1 MINIILDTYLRK
13 QKEVKKCSRFFVL
26 LVVILFSITIA
37 SLFVLSIKEDA
48 ILFYV
53 LDFAAIII
61 FFIWCIFV
69 QKREIQRSGERF
81 TEYNKSLDLLNDILE
96 KELKD
101 EKGKAVYW
109 NSGKQIEYLIQ
120 EGESWIASLGN
131 SNQNIINYAKTIV
144 FPIIGFLVGLIA
156 KNENADVLI
165 ILTTVILI
173 LAVYI
178 YGFGKMIKDFIDSIF
193 KSGSPR
199 EMRKLVN
206 MLKDLQ
212 ARTYKEKNRSCID
225 KK

>member
-1 MINIILDTYLRK
+1 MGLSKMINIILDTYLRK
-13 QKEVKKCSRFFVL
+13 QKEVKKRSKFIVL
-26 LVVILFSITIA
+26 LGIILFSITIA
-37 SLFVLSIKEDA
+37 SLFVISIKKDA

-53 LDFAAIII
+53 LDFATIII

-101 EKGKAVYW
+101 ENGKAVCW
-109 NSGKQIEYLIQ
+109 NSEKQIEHLIQ
-120 EGESWIASLGN
+120 EGESWIASLGTY
-131 SNQNIINYAKTIV
+131 NQNIMNYAKTIV

-156 KNENADVLI
+156 KNEDADVLI

-173 LAVYI
+173 LVVYI
-178 YGFGKMIKDFIDSIF
+178 YGFGKMIKDIIDSIF
-193 KSGSPR
+193 KSSSPR

-212 ARTYKEKNRSCID
+212 ARKN
-225 KK
+225 K

>member
-1 MINIILDTYLRK
+1 MGLSKMINIILDTYLRK
-13 QKEVKKCSRFFVL
+13 QKEVKKRSKFIVL
-26 LVVILFSITIA
+26 LGIILFSITIA
-37 SLFVLSIKEDA
+37 SLFVISIKKDA

-53 LDFAAIII
+53 LDFATIII

-101 EKGKAVYW
+101 ENGKAVCW
-109 NSGKQIEYLIQ
+109 NSEKQIEHLIQ
-120 EGESWIASLGN
+120 EGESWIASLGTD
-131 SNQNIINYAKTIV
+131 NQNIMNYAKTIV

-156 KNENADVLI
+156 KNEDADVLI

-178 YGFGKMIKDFIDSIF
+178 YGFGKMIKDIIDSIF
-193 KSGSPR
+193 KSSSPR

-212 ARTYKEKNRSCID
+212 VRKN
-225 KK
+225 K

>member
-13 QKEVKKCSRFFVL
+13 QKEVKKRSKFIVL
-26 LVVILFSITIA
+26 LGIILFSITIA
-37 SLFVLSIKEDA
+37 SLFVISIKKDA

-101 EKGKAVYW
+101 EKGKTVCW
-109 NSGKQIEYLIQ
+109 NSEKQIEHLIQ
-120 EGESWIASLGN
+120 EGESWMTSLGTG
-131 SNQNIINYAKTIV
+131 NQNIMNYAKTIV

-156 KNENADVLI
+156 KNEDADVLI

-212 ARTYKEKNRSCID
+212 ARENK
-225 KK
+225 

>member
-13 QKEVKKCSRFFVL
+13 QKEVKKRSKFIIL
-26 LVVILFSITIA
+26 LGIILFSITIA
-37 SLFVLSIKEDA
+37 SLFVISIKKDA

-53 LDFAAIII
+53 LDFATIII

-101 EKGKAVYW
+101 ENGKAVCW
-109 NSGKQIEYLIQ
+109 NSEKQIEHLIQ
-120 EGESWIASLGN
+120 EGESWIASLGTD
-131 SNQNIINYAKTIV
+131 NQNIMNYAKTIV

-156 KNENADVLI
+156 KNEDADVLI

-173 LAVYI
+173 LAVFI
-178 YGFGKMIKDFIDSIF
+178 YGFGKMIKDIIDSIF

-212 ARTYKEKNRSCID
+212 ARNYKEK
-225 KK
+225 

>member
-1 MINIILDTYLRK
+1 MGLSKMINIILDTYLRK
-13 QKEVKKCSRFFVL
+13 QKEVKKRSKFIIL
-26 LVVILFSITIA
+26 LGIILFSITIA
-37 SLFVLSIKEDA
+37 SLFVISIKKDA

-53 LDFAAIII
+53 LDFATIII

-101 EKGKAVYW
+101 ENGKAVCW
-109 NSGKQIEYLIQ
+109 NSEKQIEHLIQ
-120 EGESWIASLGN
+120 EGESWIASLGTD
-131 SNQNIINYAKTIV
+131 NQNIMNYAKTIV

-156 KNENADVLI
+156 KNEDADVLI

-173 LAVYI
+173 LAVFI
-178 YGFGKMIKDFIDSIF
+178 YGFGKMIKDIIDSIF

-212 ARTYKEKNRSCID
+212 ARNYKEK
-225 KK
+225 

>member
-120 EGESWIASLGN
+120 EDESWIASLGN

>member
-1 MINIILDTYLRK
+1 MINIILDTYLKK
-13 QKEVKKCSRFFVL
+13 QKEVKKRSKFIVL
-26 LVVILFSITIA
+26 FGVILFSIIIA
-37 SLFVLSIKEDA
+37 SLFVISIKKDA

-101 EKGKAVYW
+101 EKGKAVCW
-109 NSGKQIEYLIQ
+109 NSEKQIEHLIQ
-120 EGESWIASLGN
+120 EGESWIASLGTD
-131 SNQNIINYAKTIV
+131 NQNIMNYAKTIV

-156 KNENADVLI
+156 KNEDADVLI

-199 EMRKLVN
+199 EMRKLIN

-212 ARTYKEKNRSCID
+212 ARENK
-225 KK
+225 

>member
-1 MINIILDTYLRK
+1 MGLSKMINIILDTYLRK
-13 QKEVKKCSRFFVL
+13 QKEVKKRSKFIVL
-26 LVVILFSITIA
+26 LGIILFSITIA
-37 SLFVLSIKEDA
+37 SLFVISIKKDA

-53 LDFAAIII
+53 LDFATIII

-101 EKGKAVYW
+101 ENGKAVCW
-109 NSGKQIEYLIQ
+109 NSEKQIKHLIQ
-120 EGESWIASLGN
+120 EGESWIASLGTD
-131 SNQNIINYAKTIV
+131 NQNIMNYAKTIV

-156 KNENADVLI
+156 KNEDADVLI

-199 EMRKLVN
+199 EMRKLIN

-212 ARTYKEKNRSCID
+212 ARENK
-225 KK
+225 

>member
-13 QKEVKKCSRFFVL
+13 QKEVKKRSKFIVL
-26 LVVILFSITIA
+26 LGIILFSITIA
-37 SLFVLSIKEDA
+37 SLFVISIKKDA

-53 LDFAAIII
+53 LDFATIII

-101 EKGKAVYW
+101 ENGKAVCW
-109 NSGKQIEYLIQ
+109 NSEKQIKHLIQ
-120 EGESWIASLGN
+120 EGESWIASLGTD
-131 SNQNIINYAKTIV
+131 NQNIMNYAKTIV

-156 KNENADVLI
+156 KNEDADVLI

-199 EMRKLVN
+199 EMRKLIN

-212 ARTYKEKNRSCID
+212 ARENK
-225 KK
+225 